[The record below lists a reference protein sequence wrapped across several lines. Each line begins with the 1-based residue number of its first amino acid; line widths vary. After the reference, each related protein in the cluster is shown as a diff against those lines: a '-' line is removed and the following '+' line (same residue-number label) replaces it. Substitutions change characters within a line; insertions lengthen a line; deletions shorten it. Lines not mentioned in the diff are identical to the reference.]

1 LGKSGDLNKQLTPI
15 NAVILDE
22 YGVLV
27 IPKKTTALLDSI
39 THHCAILE
47 TGNDAYRFKQ
57 RKKTTGKFSK
67 PLNRARMAN

>member
-1 LGKSGDLNKQLTPI
+1 MHI

-27 IPKKTTALLDSI
+27 MPKKTTALLDSI

-47 TGNDAYRFKQ
+47 TGNDSYRSNNEKS
-57 RKKTTGKFSK
+57 G
-67 PLNRARMAN
+67 